1 MPPRKKTDD
10 PSECKFRGV
19 LKLAP
24 RAAIPV
30 FAPLREFGVFPLT
43 RA

>member
-10 PSECKFRGV
+10 SSECKFRGV

-30 FAPLREFGVFPLT
+30 FPPPREFGVFPLT

>member
-10 PSECKFRGV
+10 SSECKFRGV

-30 FAPLREFGVFPLT
+30 FAPLREFGVFLLT

>member
-10 PSECKFRGV
+10 SSECKFRGV

-24 RAAIPV
+24 RAAIPYS
-30 FAPLREFGVFPLT
+30 LH
-43 RA
+43 

>member
-10 PSECKFRGV
+10 SSECKFRGV